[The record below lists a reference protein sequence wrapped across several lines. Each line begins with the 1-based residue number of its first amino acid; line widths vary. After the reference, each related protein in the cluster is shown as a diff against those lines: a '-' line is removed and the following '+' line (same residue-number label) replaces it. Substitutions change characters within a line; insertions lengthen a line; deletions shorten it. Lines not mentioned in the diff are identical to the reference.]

1 MKLWTNVC
9 FHISCSSIYQK
20 PRFQHQQWWSA
31 WIISERFF
39 WSKSTHLERWAP
51 TVWGEVRAQSK
62 GQTNHDV
69 FGKMI
74 IAYMPWSKGV
84 KHVLFFFL
92 FFSRGLVIPLF
103 KGALILGPWTL
114 LSAWWSSRVAMNQQS
129 TSRVQTYGTAQTS
142 PIMSA
147 IFNEAGESRLVCIW
161 CTSKIQ
167 DDFGLFRHFLGLNLN
182 PRPFTWV
189 RNVLW
194 PYGWVVL
201 M

>member
-1 MKLWTNVC
+1 MNLWTNVC

-31 WIISERFF
+31 WIIS
-39 WSKSTHLERWAP
+39 THLERWAP

-62 GQTNHDV
+62 GQRNHDV

-84 KHVLFFFL
+84 FFL
-92 FFSRGLVIPLF
+92 FSRGLVIPLF

-114 LSAWWSSRVAMNQQS
+114 LSAWSSSRGAMNQQS
-129 TSRVQTYGTAQTS
+129 TSRVQTYGTAQNS

-147 IFNEAGESRLVCIW
+147 IFNEAGGSRLVCIW

-194 PYGWVVL
+194 PYRWVVL

>member
-1 MKLWTNVC
+1 MKLWTIC
-9 FHISCSSIYQK
+9 LFPHIISCSSIYQK
-20 PRFQHQQWWSA
+20 PRFQHQQWWPA
-31 WIISERFF
+31 WII
-39 WSKSTHLERWAP
+39 STHLERWAP
-51 TVWGEVRAQSK
+51 TVWGEVGAQSK
-62 GQTNHDV
+62 GQRNHDV

-84 KHVLFFFL
+84 KHVVLFFFL

-103 KGALILGPWTL
+103 KGALILGLWTL
-114 LSAWWSSRVAMNQQS
+114 LSAWWSSRGAMNQQS
-129 TSRVQTYGTAQTS
+129 TSRVQTYGTAQNS

-194 PYGWVVL
+194 P
-201 M
+201 